1 MDIQNDLSAP
11 SPPAAQPTA
20 RSVIS
25 SDFETFLNLL
35 TAQLENQDPSDPVD
49 SDDYAAQLAQFS
61 SVEQQVLTND
71 LLTLLTQQ
79 SQVTGLGQM
88 AGWVG
93 MEARTTAPAF
103 FDGAP
108 LTLLPEPIARA
119 DSSALVVYDETGTEV
134 AREPLP
140 AGSGPVDW
148 VGRSASGA
156 PLPTGSYT
164 FRVES
169 VLDGEIVQRDL
180 VAHYAR
186 VTEVRVENGTN
197 VAILAGGAAIPA
209 TDITALRS

>member
-1 MDIQNDLSAP
+1 MDIQTDLSTP
-11 SPPAAQPTA
+11 QSGRTQTSTN
-20 RSVIS
+20 SVIS

-35 TAQLENQDPSDPVD
+35 TAQLQNQDPSDPVD

-71 LLTLLTQQ
+71 LLTRLTQQ
-79 SQVTGLGQM
+79 SQVSGLGQM

-119 DSSALVVYDETGTEV
+119 DTRALVVYDARGTEV
-134 AREPLP
+134 ARESLP
-140 AGSGPVDW
+140 AEPGPIDW
-148 VGRSASGA
+148 VGRDASGA
-156 PLPTGSYT
+156 PLPAGAYT
-164 FRVES
+164 FRIES
-169 VLDGEIVQRDL
+169 QLDGQIVQRDP

-186 VTEVRVENGTN
+186 VTEVRVEDGAN
-197 VAILAGGAAIPA
+197 VAIISGGAAVPA
-209 TDITALRS
+209 GEITALRS